1 MPRKAPAFP
10 AKPSIVLGGS
20 AHKLGAAAIQLRFFW
35 GNSRREV
42 AERLSLLVGRAASL
56 GAELVV
62 LPQETGL
69 LFLEPRLGEPPSW
82 GALMERFDPRLA
94 DWLRARG
101 PALEEAYR
109 ETFARIARRFQVH
122 LLAGTLLVPNSQGEL
137 YRMAYLFEPRGELL
151 GTQSQTHLSPD
162 ERSWGLGAGDTLQVL
177 EVPAGK
183 VGILVGSDVYY
194 PEVARI
200 LCLLGATILI
210 HPSARTQYSQ
220 AIWMRGLWREVQAN
234 QVFGIE
240 SGAVGQGLLGR
251 SAIHAPA
258 ELTRSHRGIL
268 AEARSTDA
276 EEIVLSILDFERLQ
290 RTVEERPLYR
300 MLNYALYQRE
310 FPHRYPGAP

>member
-10 AKPSIVLGGS
+10 AKPSINLGRS
-20 AHKLGAAAIQLRFFW
+20 THKLGAAAIQLRVFW
-35 GNSRREV
+35 GTSRREV
-42 AERLSLLVGRAASL
+42 EERLSLLVGRAASL

-69 LFLEPRLGEPPSW
+69 LFLETRLGEPPRW
-82 GALMERFDPRLA
+82 GMLIERFDARLA
-94 DWLRARG
+94 DWLRAHG
-101 PALEEAYR
+101 PVLEEAYR

-137 YRMAYLFEPRGELL
+137 HRMAYLFEPRGELL
-151 GTQSQTHLSPD
+151 GTQSQTHLSPG
-162 ERSWGLGAGDTLQVL
+162 ERSCGLGAGDTLQVL

-194 PEVARI
+194 PEVSRI

-210 HPSARTQYSQ
+210 HPSARTHYSQ
-220 AIWMRGLWREVQAN
+220 ATWMRGLWREVQAN

-240 SGAVGQGLLGR
+240 SCAVGQGLLGR

-258 ELTRSHRGIL
+258 ELTRAYRGVL

-276 EEIVLSILDFERLQ
+276 HLSFSKK
-290 RTVEERPLYR
+290 VYR
-300 MLNYALYQRE
+300 WSRCFFTAC
-310 FPHRYPGAP
+310 